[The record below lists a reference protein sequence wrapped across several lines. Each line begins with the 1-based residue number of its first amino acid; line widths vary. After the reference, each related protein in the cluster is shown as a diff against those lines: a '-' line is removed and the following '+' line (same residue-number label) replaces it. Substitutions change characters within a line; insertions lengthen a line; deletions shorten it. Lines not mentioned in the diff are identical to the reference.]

1 MIPLQDRTPTRGYP
15 LVTRLL
21 LGINVAVWIYVLY
34 LSRTPGA
41 LETFYRSWSF
51 DPESFSAVLVPG
63 NLGIETPLRFV
74 TLVTHLFIH
83 GGWLH
88 IIGNMLYLWIF
99 GDNVENALGS
109 AAFLVFYLACGFI
122 AALGQAL
129 FTAGPLVGASGAIA
143 GVLGAYL
150 LLFPTARIATLVFL
164 GIFITI
170 IDLPAIIVIGLFILT
185 QVIEGIAELRF
196 AVPEAQHIAY
206 FAHVFGFLA
215 GMLLMPL
222 LRGRSS
228 SRRTK
233 VGWG

>member
-1 MIPLQDRTPTRGYP
+1 MIPLQDRTPSRGYP
-15 LVTRLL
+15 IVTRLL

-34 LSRTPGA
+34 LSRSPGA
-41 LETFYRSWSF
+41 LEAFYQAWSF
-51 DPESFSAVLVPG
+51 DPGSLSLDAS
-63 NLGIETPLRFV
+63 LRFV
-74 TLVTHLFIH
+74 TLLTHLFIH

-109 AAFLVFYLACGFI
+109 AAFLVFYLACGFV

-129 FTAGPLVGASGAIA
+129 FTSGPLIGASGAIA

-170 IDLPAIIVIGLFILT
+170 IDLPAIVVIGLFILT
-185 QVIEGIAELRF
+185 QVIEGLADLRF
-196 AVPEAQHIAY
+196 AVPEARHIAY

-215 GMLLMPL
+215 GMLLMPV